1 MAARDSTKSEA
12 PLGQEATNSWRARR
26 AVNAG
31 SLRAAGGQ
39 EGGQG
44 AAAGEG
50 QQGRRALLS
59 PPALRSVAHSIDTT
73 QSAPLCP
80 SKQLLHL
87 SVGMRHRLGAHT
99 AARSAAA
106 PHCCC
111 RCCCWRP
118 RVAGALGAPG
128 TPAVL
133 SWRPAAVLGAQTC
146 AESLRQAGRNGG
158 RQMLGQLGRQ
168 VRKVCGSCGPEHS
181 SDAHTGRLPGQT
193 LNACMQATQCSSAPV
208 RVVQASSKLLYEVIM

>member
-80 SKQLLHL
+80 SKVASPVSGHAPSIGCAYRHSLSGSTSLLL
-87 SVGMRHRLGAHT
+87 SLLLLAPTGGRGAWSAWHACCAEL
-99 AARSAAA
+99 AASSGSRGTNMCRESAAGGQE
-106 PHCCC
+106 
-111 RCCCWRP
+111 WRATN
-118 RVAGALGAPG
+118 VGTTGAPG
-128 TPAVL
+128 AQSVRQL
-133 SWRPAAVLGAQTC
+133 RP
-146 AESLRQAGRNGG
+146 
-158 RQMLGQLGRQ
+158 
-168 VRKVCGSCGPEHS
+168 
-181 SDAHTGRLPGQT
+181 
-193 LNACMQATQCSSAPV
+193 
-208 RVVQASSKLLYEVIM
+208 